1 MNGRTQVYYDQL
13 KAEAKAADQGFV
25 DEIAQIKRQINE
37 LEHRLVAKEYEREDM
52 AQSWSLRIG
61 RIAEFEEPQLK
72 NQVEIV
78 YVDDYYYVR
87 SQNLWYHISFLVEWA
102 INQEQGRG
110 CFNCSDCSA
119 FAKLNGVV
127 IGYCTDCAWN
137 GYKNKRGCGFGPG
150 GHSQYKDLNPHLN
163 CVDLSTIRAP
173 KL

>member
-13 KAEAKAADQGFV
+13 KAEAKAADQGFA
-25 DEIAQIKRQINE
+25 DEIAQIKRQIND
-37 LEHRLVAKEYEREDM
+37 LEHRLVAKEYEREDI

-61 RIAEFEEPQLK
+61 RIAEFEEPDLK

-102 INQEQGRG
+102 LNQEQGRK
-110 CFNCSDCSA
+110 CFDCA
-119 FAKLNGVV
+119 KFAKRNGVV
-127 IGYCTDCAWN
+127 IGYCTNCARDN
-137 GYKNKRGCGFGPG
+137 YKNKRGFGFGPED
-150 GHSQYKDLNPHLN
+150 HSYYKNHNPHLN
-163 CVDLSTIRAP
+163 GVDLNTICAP